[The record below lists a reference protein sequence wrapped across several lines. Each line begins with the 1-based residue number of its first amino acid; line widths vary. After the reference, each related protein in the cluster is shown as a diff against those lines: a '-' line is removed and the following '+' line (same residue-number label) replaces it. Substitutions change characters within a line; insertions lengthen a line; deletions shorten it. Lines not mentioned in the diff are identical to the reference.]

1 MKALGMKLAGK
12 TLLAMSLMGVMAAA
26 AQADDKVLHVYNWSD
41 YIAPD
46 TIKKFEAESGIK
58 VVYDVFDSNETLEAK
73 LLAGKSGYDVVV
85 PSNNFLAKQIKAGVY
100 QELDKSKLPNW
111 KNLNESLLK
120 AVSVSDP
127 GNKHAF
133 PYMWGSI
140 GIGFN
145 AEKVKAVL
153 GADAPT
159 NSWDLLFKPENAEK
173 LKACGVS
180 FLDSPTEMIPV
191 ALHYLGY
198 PTDSQDKKQLAE
210 AEALFLKI
218 RPSIAYFHSSKYI
231 SDLANGNICV
241 AVGYSGDIYQAK
253 ARAAEA
259 GDKVKVSYNIPK
271 EGAGSFYDMV
281 AIPKDA
287 ENVEGAYKFMTFL
300 QKPEVMAEITNA
312 VRFPNGN
319 AAATPLVDKDITS
332 DPGVYPPADV
342 QAKLYAIADLPA
354 ATQRIL
360 TRSWTK
366 IKSGK

>member
-1 MKALGMKLAGK
+1 
-12 TLLAMSLMGVMAAA
+12 
-26 AQADDKVLHVYNWSD
+26 
-41 YIAPD
+41 
-46 TIKKFEAESGIK
+46 
-58 VVYDVFDSNETLEAK
+58 
-73 LLAGKSGYDVVV
+73 
-85 PSNNFLAKQIKAGVY
+85 
-100 QELDKSKLPNW
+100 
-111 KNLNESLLK
+111 
-120 AVSVSDP
+120 
-127 GNKHAF
+127 
-133 PYMWGSI
+133 
-140 GIGFN
+140 
-145 AEKVKAVL
+145 
-153 GADAPT
+153 
-159 NSWDLLFKPENAEK
+159 
-173 LKACGVS
+173 
-180 FLDSPTEMIPV
+180 MIPV

-210 AEALFLKI
+210 AEALFLKV
-218 RPSIAYFHSSKYI
+218 RPSIGYFHSSKYI

-241 AVGYSGDIYQAK
+241 AIGYSGDIYQAK
-253 ARAAEA
+253 SRAAEA

-300 QKPEVMAEITNA
+300 MKPEIMAEITNA

-319 AAATPLVDKDITS
+319 AAATALVDKDITS

-342 QAKLYAIADLPA
+342 LAKLYAIADLPA

>member
-1 MKALGMKLAGK
+1 
-12 TLLAMSLMGVMAAA
+12 
-26 AQADDKVLHVYNWSD
+26 
-41 YIAPD
+41 
-46 TIKKFEAESGIK
+46 
-58 VVYDVFDSNETLEAK
+58 
-73 LLAGKSGYDVVV
+73 
-85 PSNNFLAKQIKAGVY
+85 
-100 QELDKSKLPNW
+100 
-111 KNLNESLLK
+111 
-120 AVSVSDP
+120 
-127 GNKHAF
+127 
-133 PYMWGSI
+133 MWGSI

-145 AEKVKAVL
+145 AEKVKAAL
-153 GADAPT
+153 GADAPVD
-159 NSWDLLFKPENAEK
+159 SWDLIFKPENAAK
-173 LKACGVS
+173 LKACGIS
-180 FLDSPTEMIPV
+180 LLDSPTEMIPV
-191 ALHYLGY
+191 ALHYLGL
-198 PTDSQDKKQLAE
+198 PTDSQKKEDIDK
-210 AEALFLKI
+210 AEALIMKV

-253 ARAAEA
+253 SRAAEA

-300 QKPEVMAEITNA
+300 QKPEIMAEITNA

-319 AAATPLVDKDITS
+319 AAATALVDKDITS

-342 QAKLYAIADLPA
+342 LAKLYAIADLPA
-354 ATQRIL
+354 ATQRIM